1 MYVLTA
7 QVKDTKENIGKGETM
22 NLYKVKY
29 TQESEAFVQA
39 ESEAEALE
47 FITELTENG
56 GGDKMSSVRLN
67 ECGRSIEEELGE
79 LEELGQEDDYGNT
92 HKTNWGY
99 YAEGD
104 YGLFYDL

>member
-1 MYVLTA
+1 
-7 QVKDTKENIGKGETM
+7 M

-29 TQESEAFVQA
+29 TQESEAFVKA

-56 GGDKMSSVRLN
+56 GGDK
-67 ECGRSIEEELGE
+67 
-79 LEELGQEDDYGNT
+79 YGNT
-92 HKTNWGY
+92 HKTNWTY

-104 YGLFYDL
+104 YGLFYDA

>member
-1 MYVLTA
+1 
-7 QVKDTKENIGKGETM
+7 M

-29 TQESEAFVQA
+29 TQENETFVQA
-39 ESEAEALE
+39 ESEEQALE

-56 GGDKMSSVRLN
+56 GGDKMSSIRLI
-67 ECGRSIEEELGE
+67 ECGWFIEEELGE
-79 LEELGQEDDYGNT
+79 LEKLEQEDDYGNT

-104 YGLFYDL
+104 YGLFYDA

>member
-1 MYVLTA
+1 
-7 QVKDTKENIGKGETM
+7 M

-29 TQESEAFVQA
+29 TQESEAFVRG

-67 ECGRSIEEELGE
+67 ECGWSIEEELGE

>member
-1 MYVLTA
+1 
-7 QVKDTKENIGKGETM
+7 M

-29 TQESEAFVQA
+29 TQESETFVQA
-39 ESEAEALE
+39 ESEEQALE

-56 GGDKMSSVRLN
+56 GGDKMSSIRLN
-67 ECGRSIEEELGE
+67 ECGWSIEEELGE
-79 LEELGQEDDYGNT
+79 LVELEQEDDYGNT

-99 YAEGD
+99 YAQAD